1 MTGVR
6 ERGWH
11 KTFAALVSKLAIFLY
26 FAETSFCVFQRIFLQ
41 IIHLVFQKKKIGF
54 VDNSF
59 VFIICLL
66 VLSKAPANREEKMQW
81 LGTWQHQFVQ
91 RFDSAVP
98 VLEGRVSNES
108 KTKKSREHGVTFLAT
123 LRVTVAEVE
132 SSSTFV
138 TLCATNCVV

>member
-1 MTGVR
+1 MKGD
-6 ERGWH
+6 GI
-11 KTFAALVSKLAIFLY
+11 KLFAALVSKLAIFLY

-41 IIHLVFQKKKIGF
+41 IIHLVFQKKKKKLGF

-81 LGTWQHQFVQ
+81 LGIRQHQFVQ